1 MTGSFVAVKGEFQ
14 SFFSLD
20 KASAKSFIQLWVKRF
35 DEFAAV
41 VDLNKAF
48 DDRET
53 HSG

>member
-1 MTGSFVAVKGEFQ
+1 M
-14 SFFSLD
+14 D